1 MATFTIEGKSLL
13 SRFWKGRLQRA
24 QNRVKKYENTVVD
37 VTSISFPTSSSMLIK
52 FSTINNNKKFE
63 IFCQG
68 KYGNLYKKQQEGEA
82 ILASDVNAEDI
93 IRNRFET
100 AYQINE
106 NVFQ

>member
-1 MATFTIEGKSLL
+1 MSTFTIQGNSILYKL
-13 SRFWKGRLQRA
+13 WKKRAERA
-24 QNRVKKYENTVVD
+24 QKRIKKYENTIVD
-37 VTSISFPTSSSMLIK
+37 ISSVSFPTSSSMLIK

-68 KYGNLYKKQQEGEA
+68 KYGDFYKKQEA
-82 ILASDVNAEDI
+82 GDAISNSDVNAEDI

-106 NVFQ
+106 IIL